1 MVLGFLFTNRIHIME
16 TAEIWE
22 QFSEILKRY
31 IYSKVKNKEISKDL
45 LQEVFVKIHL
55 NSDKLKSTDSL
66 KSWVYS
72 ITHNVIID
80 YFKNQSKPIPVLELA
95 EPIENQPHA
104 AENCILP
111 LINNLPDKYKEALLL
126 SEIKGKKQQEVAEI
140 LHITLPGAKSRIQ
153 RGRKLLQQGFIDCC
167 NYKLNSEG
175 FLVGE
180 PMEKENCK
188 VCK

>member
-1 MVLGFLFTNRIHIME
+1 ME
-16 TAEIWE
+16 TIDIWK
-22 QFSEILKRY
+22 QFSEILKKY
-31 IYSKVKNKEISKDL
+31 IFSKVKNKEATKDL

-55 NSDKLKSTDSL
+55 NSDKLKKTESL
-66 KSWVYS
+66 KSWVYT

-80 YFKNQSKPIPVLELA
+80 YFKNQSKPIPTLELTETEDNTGHSA
-95 EPIENQPHA
+95 K
-104 AENCILP
+104 NCLFP
-111 LINNLPDKYKEALLL
+111 LINNLPEKYKEALLL
-126 SEIKGKKQQEVAEI
+126 SEINGKKQHEVAEI
-140 LHITLPGAKSRIQ
+140 LNLSLPGAKSRIQ

-167 NYKLNSEG
+167 NYTLNSEG